1 MKAFGINTWIMS
13 FLGTVIIIGG
23 ITAYVNERQDNSSC
37 TRKKDDEETAIII
50 HNISSLFGG
59 FAQLAKDPDDGDN
72 VRESIGHMVGSMLSL
87 VAGVPKRGTSDY
99 DAVLDYALN
108 AERLEDHFTRFF
120 NSEEGKE
127 LLYQTREQFSQSCHR
142 LHI

>member
-1 MKAFGINTWIMS
+1 MKAFGIKKLIVS
-13 FLGTVIIIGG
+13 FLAAALILSAFSLYAPAT
-23 ITAYVNERQDNSSC
+23 ERSKKN
-37 TRKKDDEETAIII
+37 KKDDEETAIII

-59 FAQLAKDPDDGDN
+59 FAQLAKDPEDGDN

-99 DAVLDYALN
+99 DKALDDALN
-108 AERLEDHFTRFF
+108 AERLEDQFTRFF

-127 LLYQTREQFSQSCHR
+127 LLYKMREQFSTPCHR
-142 LHI
+142 LHT